1 MHFAFIDDVEQPRPT
16 RPEMGPIVGMGALLV
31 DSKVLRDLEQ
41 GLYQLC
47 LDTGFPVSD
56 HKKSEFKWSPGRE
69 LWMTQDLTGT
79 TREDFLLTVTHL
91 LQQQHASLI
100 VVLEDELYNVAD
112 AASPNHKV
120 DAVRLLFER
129 INRFLE
135 DKDENAV
142 VISDRAAGDIP
153 RENDFLAASIEML
166 REGTRFVTFDRIA
179 LNIVCTQSRFVRL
192 LQAVDVAIGCVAAY
206 VSGEEKYS
214 PVIFG
219 SLLPLFVSGAW
230 GIGGIGLK
238 LHPEYRHGNL
248 YHWLLGEPYLA
259 GPNMLLSLPL
269 RERPH
274 STKPPHIAAC
284 ELWRK
289 VTDEV
294 KTRRPLIQSWVE
306 LALPHRVRDDS
317 LTLLFHHQEQL
328 AAESLF
334 RPNNRKFVESILL
347 DICGREITIR
357 CDMLRRPA

>member
-192 LQAVDVAIGCVAAY
+192 LQAVDVAVGCAAALCIGRREVQ
-206 VSGEEKYS
+206 SRNLR
-214 PVIFG
+214 
-219 SLLPLFVSGAW
+219 LLTSAF
-230 GIGGIGLK
+230 
-238 LHPEYRHGNL
+238 
-248 YHWLLGEPYLA
+248 
-259 GPNMLLSLPL
+259 
-269 RERPH
+269 
-274 STKPPHIAAC
+274 
-284 ELWRK
+284 
-289 VTDEV
+289 
-294 KTRRPLIQSWVE
+294 
-306 LALPHRVRDDS
+306 RVRRLGNWWHWFKAPS
-317 LTLLFHHQEQL
+317 
-328 AAESLF
+328 
-334 RPNNRKFVESILL
+334 RV
-347 DICGREITIR
+347 
-357 CDMLRRPA
+357 